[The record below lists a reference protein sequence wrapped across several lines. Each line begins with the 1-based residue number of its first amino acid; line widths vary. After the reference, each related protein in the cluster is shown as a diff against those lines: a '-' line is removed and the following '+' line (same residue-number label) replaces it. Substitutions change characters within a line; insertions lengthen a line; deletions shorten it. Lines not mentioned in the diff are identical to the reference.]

1 MTAVT
6 CSTITRDII
15 ENGYTYSGYV
25 SLIENLLKS
34 GKTTGE
40 NHSEKMLHYTKMNL
54 HRMKRIERRVE
65 LSPDLYTRLEEIDRS
80 MIWLILTE
88 AWCGDAAQAL
98 PVIQKIADQSDKIKT
113 RYILRDE
120 HPEIMD
126 QFLTNGR
133 SRSIPK
139 LICLDFNSMEVLGTW
154 GPRSANAQLV
164 VESANQIEGI
174 LYQEVAEKLHKWYAE
189 DNTRSI
195 QSELKELLGHW
206 ERG

>member
-6 CSTITRDII
+6 CDTITRDII
-15 ENGYTYSGYV
+15 ENGYTYSEYTD
-25 SLIENLLKS
+25 LIENLLKNDR
-34 GKTTGE
+34 TTGE
-40 NHSEKMLHYTKMNL
+40 NHSEMMLHYTKMNL
-54 HRMKRIERRVE
+54 HRMKRINRRME
-65 LSPDLYTRLEEIDRS
+65 LNPDLDRRLAEIERS

-88 AWCGDAAQAL
+88 AWCGDAAQSL

-139 LICLDFNSMEVLGTW
+139 LICLDFNSLEVLGTW
-154 GPRSANAQLV
+154 GPRSTDAQLV

-174 LYQEVAEKLHKWYAE
+174 PYQEVAEKLHRWYAE

-195 QSELKELLGHW
+195 QNELNELLDHW
-206 ERG
+206 ERS

>member
-6 CSTITRDII
+6 CDTITRAII
-15 ENGYTYSGYV
+15 ENGYSYSEYTD
-25 SLIENLLKS
+25 LIESLLKNDR
-34 GKTTGE
+34 TTGE
-40 NHSEKMLHYTKMNL
+40 NHSEMMLHYTKMNL
-54 HRMKRIERRVE
+54 YRMKRIHRRME
-65 LSPDLYTRLEEIDRS
+65 LNPDLGNRLEEIERS

-88 AWCGDAAQAL
+88 AWCGDAAQSI
-98 PVIQKIADQSDKIKT
+98 PVVQKVADQSDKIQT

-139 LICLDFNSMEVLGTW
+139 VICLDFNSLEVLGTW
-154 GPRSANAQLV
+154 GPRSTDAQLV

-174 LYQEVAEKLHKWYAE
+174 PYQEVAEKLHTWYAD

-195 QSELKELLGHW
+195 QNELKEHLDQW
-206 ERG
+206 ERS

>member
-6 CSTITRDII
+6 CDTITRDII
-15 ENGYTYSGYV
+15 ENGYTYSEYTD
-25 SLIENLLKS
+25 LIENLLKNDR
-34 GKTTGE
+34 TTGE
-40 NHSEKMLHYTKMNL
+40 NHSEMMLHYTKMNL
-54 HRMKRIERRVE
+54 HRMKRINRRME
-65 LSPDLYTRLEEIDRS
+65 LNPDLDRRLAEIERS

-88 AWCGDAAQAL
+88 AWCGDAAQSL

-139 LICLDFNSMEVLGTW
+139 LICLDFNSLEVLGTW
-154 GPRSANAQLV
+154 GPRSTDAQLV

-174 LYQEVAEKLHKWYAE
+174 PYQEVAEKLHKWYAE

-195 QSELKELLGHW
+195 QNELNELLDHW
-206 ERG
+206 ERS